1 MRFLESNAGEGPCR
15 GVPIARQAHA
25 REKKKEEKEK
35 EKKIEGRLALKGRA
49 CRPSPPAYPLRN
61 WLQPVDLE
69 ATFVDTRVSSDKGL
83 HDVPALICFSPIA
96 PISQ

>member
-1 MRFLESNAGEGPCR
+1 MSGGPHRAKHMRA
-15 GVPIARQAHA
+15 
-25 REKKKEEKEK
+25 KKKREEEEEKEK
-35 EKKIEGRLALKGRA
+35 TIEGRLALKGGA

-61 WLQPVDLE
+61 WLQQVDLE
-69 ATFVDTRVSSDKGL
+69 ATFVDTRVSSHKGL

>member
-1 MRFLESNAGEGPCR
+1 MSGGPHRAPSTC
-15 GVPIARQAHA
+15 AR
-25 REKKKEEKEK
+25 KKKEEKEK